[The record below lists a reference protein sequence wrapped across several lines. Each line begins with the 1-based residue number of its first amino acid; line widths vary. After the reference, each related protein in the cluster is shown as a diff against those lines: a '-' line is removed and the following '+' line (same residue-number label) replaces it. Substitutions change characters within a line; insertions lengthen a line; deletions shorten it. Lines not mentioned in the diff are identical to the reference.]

1 MKKQSDI
8 LIEKRFNI
16 EECNMSENIEI
27 KNVNGVDVCQYQPKG
42 VCSKLMQF
50 RVKDDIIQ
58 DIEFVG
64 GCSGNLSGIG
74 VLIRGMN
81 INDVVS
87 KLKGIPCGKRTT
99 SCPDQLAQAIEAY
112 IETKTAVK
120 A

>member
-8 LIEKRFNI
+8 LIERFNI

-50 RVKDDIIQ
+50 RIKDDIIQ

-64 GCSGNLSGIG
+64 GCNGNLSGIG
-74 VLIRGMN
+74 VLVRGMN
-81 INDVVS
+81 INDIIS

-99 SCPDQLAQAIEAY
+99 SCPDQLALAIEAY
-112 IETKTAVK
+112 IETKSAVK